1 MNSHMQLDVP
11 VWDSGM
17 RFFWPEDTYLG
28 ADLQSTVKS
37 KRLNDIGKGVNA
49 NRSKKRFKN

>member
-1 MNSHMQLDVP
+1 MQLDVP

-49 NRSKKRFKN
+49 NRSKMRFKN